1 MTRMFLQLAEIREN
15 SGASAPSLCMEMAA
29 VLRSAEKQHI
39 LTMVAR
45 ELTTGTGVD
54 VVVVVLGMCAV
65 CRNVPQVSGRSGLF
79 LGRDCLG
86 FLLEDQVGNK
96 RWQQNTL

>member
-1 MTRMFLQLAEIREN
+1 MTRMILQLAEIREN

-45 ELTTGTGVD
+45 ELTTRTGVD
-54 VVVVVLGMCAV
+54 VVVVLGMCPV
-65 CRNVPQVSGRSGLF
+65 CRIVPQVSGRSGLF